1 MQKPR
6 ILEKVVTSV
15 RVVRTRWVVDS
26 VPPPPV
32 VETTG
37 EELPPSRP
45 GLARARSAGQVVQLR
60 KVAG

>member
-32 VETTG
+32 VETTA
-37 EELPPSRP
+37 EELPGRP
-45 GLARARSAGQVVQLR
+45 GLSKARPAAQVVQLR

>member
-1 MQKPR
+1 MQKRR
-6 ILEKVVTSV
+6 ILEKVVV

-32 VETTG
+32 VETTA
-37 EELPPSRP
+37 EELPSRP
-45 GLARARSAGQVVQLR
+45 GLAKARSAAGQVVQLR